1 MAQCVERTHANQI
14 VVGSNPIRVVCVFLC
29 YLLKTFVNSY
39 KLHIIDNFHIDCY
52 FECAIV

>member
-1 MAQCVERTHANQI
+1 MAQCVERTHVNQI
-14 VVGSNPIRVVCVFLC
+14 VVGSNPICVVCVFLC